1 MVVWFSKRT
10 RLYIAVVL
18 SILPVAIHAERL
30 DLHAEA
36 DRPGM
41 GTGTNVLP
49 FGFVQWETGFEC
61 AHTQRT
67 HAITL
72 PTSLFRFGLGTPAE
86 LRLEYT
92 GQLLHESGRYD
103 MDPFNIGTKI
113 RLWGGSEDARLKWIP
128 RTSLM
133 LNVGVPLT
141 RSMAE
146 QVPLSGKI
154 DMLFENDVT
163 DWLTIGYDVG
173 VYWTD
178 WAPTPDVFV
187 SLAFNFMPTDKFG
200 VFIESY
206 NFFDPDGVDVSTSK
220 NYTHSNVCSDFGM
233 TYLVHPRV
241 QLDMYAGFNLYNS
254 DPKLSTPRNN
264 VAVGLGVTWLLYH
277 P

>member
-1 MVVWFSKRT
+1 MIVWLSKRT
-10 RLYIAVVL
+10 RLYIAIILAV
-18 SILPVAIHAERL
+18 LPVAVHAERL
-30 DLHAEA
+30 DIHAEA

-49 FGFVQWETGFEC
+49 FGFIQWETGVEC
-61 AHTQRT
+61 AHTQQT

-92 GQLLHESGRYD
+92 GQLMLESRRYD
-103 MDPFNIGTKI
+103 MDPLNIGTKI
-113 RLWGGSEDARLKWIP
+113 RLWAGSDQERLRWIP

-146 QVPLSGKI
+146 QVPFSGKI
-154 DMLFENDVT
+154 DLLFENDVT
-163 DWLTIGYDVG
+163 DWLTLGYDVG
-173 VYWTD
+173 TYWTD

-187 SLAFNFMPTDKFG
+187 SLAFNFTPTDKLG

-220 NYTHSNVCSDFGM
+220 NYTHSNICLDFGL
-233 TYLVHPRV
+233 TYLVHPHV
-241 QLDMYAGFNLYNS
+241 QLDTYAGFNLYNS